1 MSHSAPRWGFLA
13 SAVSDRTGP
22 IHGSESGY
30 QRGSGLHST
39 ALSAL
44 LRRIPCFHW
53 SFFRVQ
59 EKSLNAPVTLTARA
73 DPRDTALLAK
83 QGSQPQRS
91 RTLTRSLFWVRL
103 IGLIAIIG
111 YGVVGAYQGVFQ
123 QRTGLSAREI
133 DCPYRV
139 SLIRDRVVALT
150 QRLPHQSLH
159 DPQDDVVS
167 TLIRETQAACP
178 DPDAQH
184 KLERISE
191 RLGAYQSNRTE
202 DAKARHELLAL

>member
-1 MSHSAPRWGFLA
+1 MRPENAFNA
-13 SAVSDRTGP
+13 RT
-22 IHGSESGY
+22 
-30 QRGSGLHST
+30 
-39 ALSAL
+39 A
-44 LRRIPCFHW
+44 
-53 SFFRVQ
+53 
-59 EKSLNAPVTLTARA
+59 LTARA

-83 QGSQPQRS
+83 QGSNPQRS

-103 IGLIAIIG
+103 IGLVAVIG
-111 YGVVGAYQGVFQ
+111 YGVLGAYLGVSQ

-178 DPDAQH
+178 EPDAQH

-191 RLGAYQSNRTE
+191 RLGAYQRNRAE
-202 DAKARHELLAL
+202 DAKARDELLAL

>member
-1 MSHSAPRWGFLA
+1 M
-13 SAVSDRTGP
+13 T
-22 IHGSESGY
+22 
-30 QRGSGLHST
+30 T
-39 ALSAL
+39 
-44 LRRIPCFHW
+44 
-53 SFFRVQ
+53 RV
-59 EKSLNAPVTLTARA
+59 
-73 DPRDTALLAK
+73 DPRDSAFLAK

-103 IGLIAIIG
+103 IGLVAIIG
-111 YGVVGAYQGVFQ
+111 YGVIGAYQGVSQ

-178 DPDAQH
+178 EPDAQH

-191 RLGAYQSNRTE
+191 RLGAYQRNRAE